1 MTYTP
6 KTWTT
11 SDPVAV
17 SDLLHLDTQYSEI
30 SADLAAHVIAGHPA
44 VYYPKTTADSY
55 FWNAGNDGDGS
66 GLDADTLS
74 GLHAASISGGVASG
88 IMFWWYPG
96 NGAVPAG
103 YYFCDGSNGTYDMR
117 NRFPIGASGT
127 LSVGSTVGNATI
139 SAEGTISIGACTLT
153 VANIAHL
160 HTLLD
165 AKSANSVTVASGGF
179 GQPCLN
185 RAIDNP
191 PTASAGGGGSH
202 AHNDLA
208 APSTFAGDSKS
219 LDPLFQY
226 LVIIQKS

>member
-17 SDLLHLDTQYSEI
+17 ADLLHLDSQYAAIET
-30 SADLAAHVIAGHPA
+30 DLAAHVLTGHPA
-44 VYYPKTTADSY
+44 AYRTKTDMDSY
-55 FWNAGNDGDGS
+55 FWNADNDGAGS
-66 GLDADTLS
+66 SLNADTLV
-74 GLHAASISGGVASG
+74 GLHAAEISGGVASG

-103 YYFCDGSNGTYDMR
+103 HYFCDGSNGTYDMR
-117 NRFPIGASGT
+117 NRFPVGASGT
-127 LSVGSTVGNATI
+127 LAVGSTVGNATI
-139 SAEGTISIGACTLT
+139 SAEGTVSVTATTLT
-153 VANIAHL
+153 VANIFHT

-165 AKSANSVTVASGGF
+165 SRDAAHIQYENSGGYS
-179 GQPCLN
+179 PI
-185 RAIDNP
+185 AHDYTDNANA
-191 PTASAGGGGSH
+191 TTNYQGTGNSH
-202 AHNDLA
+202 AH
-208 APSTFAGDSKS
+208 PGTFAGDAKA